1 MLLEISC
8 GFMWIFKCTLFWY
21 WDITSDTFG
30 SSKKAAGNRMTY
42 QGCLY
47 QQSKGAECGMDHCG
61 PSYWAFDFVIFYWA
75 FCSMCIYLCIIMYIY
90 IYTHAYVYI
99 THIYIYIYIHIY
111 IPSYIIYWGSGQ
123 LAVFRLIVQFKN
135 FTTSQQ
141 NPQACYWQKGLG
153 RLRASSDTAAVDY
166 VKFKAGDLCPQKGL
180 LRHTCDFRL
189 DFLVFNG
196 KPPKHFLAAELLE
209 GQCPVA
215 RFFFLIIV
223 NVIGQGFQ
231 TCW

>member
-1 MLLEISC
+1 
-8 GFMWIFKCTLFWY
+8 
-21 WDITSDTFG
+21 
-30 SSKKAAGNRMTY
+30 
-42 QGCLY
+42 
-47 QQSKGAECGMDHCG
+47 
-61 PSYWAFDFVIFYWA
+61 
-75 FCSMCIYLCIIMYIY
+75 
-90 IYTHAYVYI
+90 
-99 THIYIYIYIHIY
+99 
-111 IPSYIIYWGSGQ
+111 
-123 LAVFRLIVQFKN
+123 LAVFRLIVRFKN

-153 RLRASSDTAAVDY
+153 RLRASSDTAAVDC

-196 KPPKHFLAAELLE
+196 KHPKHFLAAELLE

-223 NVIGQGFQ
+223 NVIGINWSRIPDLLITVALPYFMQFKPFRKCHASWYPMNDASFHGQLSRMRLPQAPTQALYTPLQVWRRCLAGVLRVGFKRMMCIYHIYSHIIQ
-231 TCW
+231 CEALKIAKLVYNSNNHGLWYL

>member
-1 MLLEISC
+1 
-8 GFMWIFKCTLFWY
+8 
-21 WDITSDTFG
+21 
-30 SSKKAAGNRMTY
+30 
-42 QGCLY
+42 
-47 QQSKGAECGMDHCG
+47 
-61 PSYWAFDFVIFYWA
+61 
-75 FCSMCIYLCIIMYIY
+75 MCIIIYIY
-90 IYTHAYVYI
+90 IYVYTHVYVYI
-99 THIYIYIYIHIY
+99 THIYIHIYIYTY

-123 LAVFRLIVQFKN
+123 LAVFRLIVRFKN

-153 RLRASSDTAAVDY
+153 RLRASSDTAAVDC

-196 KPPKHFLAAELLE
+196 KHPKHFLAAELLE

-215 RFFFLIIV
+215 RFFF
-223 NVIGQGFQ
+223 NH
-231 TCW
+231 CECNWY